1 VVPLPIKIFQKH
13 LTKNNEILAEVKLRR
28 ILPVLTGVKSPS
40 LIKLSYSML
49 ARLKKKKI
57 GWGFGRVRRLEILIV
72 IDTQIINA
80 IFTKQLVLL

>member
-1 VVPLPIKIFQKH
+1 
-13 LTKNNEILAEVKLRR
+13 
-28 ILPVLTGVKSPS
+28 
-40 LIKLSYSML
+40 ML